1 MAGWYDALLMAA
13 VIRVDPAAADP
24 ARLEAA
30 LADAGACLRR
40 GGLVAFPTET
50 VYGLGAHALDR
61 AAVRR
66 IFDAKGRPAND
77 PLIVHVAS
85 LRDVAPLVARVPAA
99 VEALG
104 ARFWPGPLTI
114 VLPRAPIV
122 PDDVTAG
129 LDTVA
134 VRVPAHPVALALLR
148 AAGVPVAAPSANLF
162 SRPSPTCAAH
172 VLEDLEGRFDM
183 LVDGGD
189 TTVGVE
195 STVLDLS
202 GPVPTILRPGAIT
215 PEMLR
220 DLLPDVCMR
229 IASAPDAGTA
239 LPSPGLL
246 ERHYSPRAPL
256 TVFEGD
262 AAAALARLRHD
273 AEAAAADG
281 RSVGLLLA
289 NEDVVPPDATRLRLE
304 RLGPADDHAA
314 VAARLYA
321 AIRALDAGG
330 VDVMFARPFGGDEGL
345 GLAIR
350 DRLRRAAAGHVIR
363 CDGPAPSRR

>member
-1 MAGWYDALLMAA
+1 MRGMVE
-13 VIRVDPAAADP
+13 VIRVDPAASDP
-24 ARLEAA
+24 AHLEAA
-30 LADAGACLRR
+30 LAGAAACLRR

-66 IFDAKGRPAND
+66 IFETKGRPSND
-77 PLIVHVAS
+77 PVIVHVAS
-85 LRDVAPLVARVPAA
+85 LQHVAPLVAHVPAA
-99 VEALG
+99 VEALA

-114 VLPRAPIV
+114 VLPRARIV
-122 PDDVTAG
+122 PDEVTAG

-172 VLEDLEGRFDM
+172 VLEDLDGRFDL

-202 GPVPTILRPGAIT
+202 GAVPTILRPGAVT
-215 PEMLR
+215 LAMLR
-220 DLLPDVCMR
+220 TLLPDVR
-229 IASAPDAGTA
+229 LRDAPAPAAGTA

-246 ERHYSPRAPL
+246 ERHYSPRAAL
-256 TVFEGD
+256 TVYEGD
-262 AAAALARLRHD
+262 AAAALAQVHR
-273 AEAAAADG
+273 EAAAAVADG
-281 RSVGLLLA
+281 RTAGLLLA
-289 NEDVVPPDATRLRLE
+289 NDDAAPAQDAGVRVV
-304 RLGPADDHAA
+304 RLGAAHDHSA
-314 VAARLYA
+314 VAAALYA
-321 AIRALDAGG
+321 ALRSLDAAG
-330 VDVMFARPFGGDEGL
+330 VDVMFARPFGGDDGL

-363 CDGPAPSRR
+363 CDAGAPAPTRR